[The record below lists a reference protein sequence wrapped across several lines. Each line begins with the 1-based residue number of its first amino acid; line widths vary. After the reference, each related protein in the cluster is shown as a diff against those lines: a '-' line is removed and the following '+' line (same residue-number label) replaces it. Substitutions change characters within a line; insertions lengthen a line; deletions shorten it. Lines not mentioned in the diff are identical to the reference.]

1 MRPLPPPL
9 GFFGLIAGP
18 WKLAIVAVTV
28 LIFYR
33 RKIGPFAALLNP
45 SSRLGRAE
53 KAGPPSRFGDRLFL
67 LLLVM
72 AATAVATWIIARM
85 AIASHARGSG

>member
-1 MRPLPPPL
+1 MRPFPPLL

-45 SSRLGRAE
+45 SSRLRRVD
-53 KAGPPSRFGDRLFL
+53 KAGTPSRFGERLFL

-72 AATAVATWIIARM
+72 AATAVATWIVTRM
-85 AIASHARGSG
+85 TIASHARGSG

>member
-1 MRPLPPPL
+1 MRPLPPL
-9 GFFGLIAGP
+9 FGFFGLIAGP

-45 SSRLGRAE
+45 TSRLR
-53 KAGPPSRFGDRLFL
+53 KADPLGPPSRFGERLFV

-72 AATAVATWIIARM
+72 AATAVATWIVTRM
-85 AIASHARGSG
+85 TIASHARGPG